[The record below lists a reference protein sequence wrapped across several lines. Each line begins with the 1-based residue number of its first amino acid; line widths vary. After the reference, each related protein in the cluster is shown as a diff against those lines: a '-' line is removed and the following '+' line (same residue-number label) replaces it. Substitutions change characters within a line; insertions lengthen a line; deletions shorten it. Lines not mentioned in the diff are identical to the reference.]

1 VKIASISLDR
11 MRLPLD
17 PPFEAAWDP
26 VPRRHFD
33 ATLVRVTTDAGI
45 TGYGSGDTMDG
56 FAALAD
62 LFIGTDPLQIANQV
76 RVLET
81 VSFHSSRFWPL
92 EAALWDIIGQAC
104 GQPVATLFGGAC
116 DRLPAY
122 ASFGELRS
130 PAARA
135 DAVVAAREAGFR
147 AVKIRISREDVAGGL
162 ASVRAAR
169 QAAGDDLDI
178 MVDLNQWWRMAG
190 DISPALDVAAVRRVA
205 AELADLR
212 VTWLEEPLPA
222 ADLAGMRVLRE
233 QCGIRVA
240 GGEMARSVPELLDAI
255 DAGALDVI
263 QPDVVLAV
271 GMLRARTVAEIALQ
285 RGRWFTPHSWTNG
298 LGLLAN
304 LHVAAG
310 VGGGPYLEF
319 PVDPPGWT
327 EQRRDF
333 FLSEPVRIDADG
345 CVRVPAAAGLGA
357 SIDED
362 AVARWAL
369 DR

>member
-1 VKIASISLDR
+1 MKIISIRLDR
-11 MRLPLD
+11 MRLPLN
-17 PPFEAAWDP
+17 PPFQAAWDP

-33 ATLVRVTTDAGI
+33 ATLVRVATDEGL
-45 TGYGSGDTMDG
+45 TGYGSGDTMAG
-56 FAALAD
+56 FEAFAD
-62 LFIGTDPLQIANQV
+62 LFIGSDPLQIANQV

-81 VSFHSSRFWPL
+81 VSFHGGRFWPL
-92 EAALWDIIGQAC
+92 EAALWDIIGKAC
-104 GQPVATLFGGAC
+104 GQPVATLFGGAA

-135 DAVVAAREAGFR
+135 DAVLAAREAGFK
-147 AVKIRISREDVAGGL
+147 AVKIRIGREDVAGGL
-162 ASVRAAR
+162 AAVRAAR
-169 QAAGDDLDI
+169 QAAGDDLHI
-178 MVDLNQWWRMAG
+178 MVDLNQWWRMPG
-190 DISPALDVAAVRRVA
+190 DISASLDVTAVRRIA
-205 AELADLR
+205 AELADLG

-222 ADLAGMRVLRE
+222 ADLAGMRLLRE

-240 GGEMARSVPELLDAI
+240 GGEMARNVSELLDALE
-255 DAGALDVI
+255 AGALDVV

-271 GMLRARTVAEIALQ
+271 GMLRARTVAELALQ
-285 RGRWFTPHSWTNG
+285 RGRWFTPHTWTNG

-319 PVDPPGWT
+319 PYDPPGWT
-327 EQRRDF
+327 QQRRDF
-333 FLSEPVRIDADG
+333 FLAEPVQIDPAG
-345 CVRVPAAAGLGA
+345 CVRVPRAAGLGA
-357 SIDED
+357 SINEA

-369 DR
+369 DQ

>member
-1 VKIASISLDR
+1 VKITRILLDR
-11 MRLPLD
+11 MRLALD
-17 PPFEAAWDP
+17 PPFDAAWDP

-33 ATLVRVTTDAGI
+33 ATLVRVETDAGI
-45 TGYGSGDTMDG
+45 TGFGSGDTMAG
-56 FAALAD
+56 FEDYAD
-62 LFIGTDPLQIANQV
+62 LFVGTDPLRIASQV
-76 RVLET
+76 RRLET
-81 VSFHSSRFWPL
+81 ISFHAGRYWPM
-92 EAALWDIIGQAC
+92 EAALWDIIGKAC
-104 GQPVATLFGGAC
+104 GQPVATLFGGAA

-135 DAVVAAREAGFR
+135 DAVLAARQAGFR
-147 AVKIRISREDVAGGL
+147 AVKIRIARSDVDSGL
-162 ASVRAAR
+162 AAVRAAR
-169 QAAGDDLDI
+169 AAAGSDLAI

-190 DISPALDVAAVRRVA
+190 DISPALDVAAVRRIA
-205 AELADLR
+205 AELADLD

-240 GGEMARSVPELLDAI
+240 GGEMASSVPELLGVMA
-255 DAGALDVI
+255 AGAVDVV

-271 GMLRARTVAEIALQ
+271 GMLRARTVAELALQ
-285 RGRWFTPHSWTNG
+285 QGRWFTPHTWTNG

-319 PVDPPGWT
+319 PYDPPGWT
-327 EQRRDF
+327 PQRRDF
-333 FLSEPVRIDADG
+333 FLGQPINIDADG
-345 CVRVPAAAGLGA
+345 AVRVPDRPGLGA
-357 SIDED
+357 DIDEA

-369 DR
+369 P